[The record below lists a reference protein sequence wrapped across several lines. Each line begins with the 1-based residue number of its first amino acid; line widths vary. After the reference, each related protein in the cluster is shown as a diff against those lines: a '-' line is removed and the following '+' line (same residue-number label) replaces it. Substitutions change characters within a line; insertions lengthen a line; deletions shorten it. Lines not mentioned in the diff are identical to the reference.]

1 MGKVFNS
8 RVWWGLFVP
17 FQICSRIICFSFHSS
32 AGMHSFRSYCKLI
45 FFIVTSLKLMGQTS
59 ETGELFSSVEN
70 MFVQVIRGIIL
81 NPSNA
86 VLFVLGIFKYHLP
99 LFLYNLVLK

>member
-1 MGKVFNS
+1 
-8 RVWWGLFVP
+8 
-17 FQICSRIICFSFHSS
+17 
-32 AGMHSFRSYCKLI
+32 
-45 FFIVTSLKLMGQTS
+45 MGQTS

-70 MFVQVIRGIIL
+70 MFLQVIRGIIS

-86 VLFVLGIFKYHLP
+86 VPFVLGIFKYHLP